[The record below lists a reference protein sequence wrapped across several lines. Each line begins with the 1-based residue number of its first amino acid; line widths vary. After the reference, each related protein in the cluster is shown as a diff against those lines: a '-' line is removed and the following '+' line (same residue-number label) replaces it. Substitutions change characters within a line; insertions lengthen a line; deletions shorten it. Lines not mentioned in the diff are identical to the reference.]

1 MVNVVD
7 AGYTI
12 VAHIHDEI
20 LVEVPKEN
28 AKEHYD
34 KIVELMST
42 PPYWAL
48 DLPLKADGYITPFY
62 LKD

>member
-1 MVNVVD
+1 M
-7 AGYTI
+7 
-12 VAHIHDEI
+12 
-20 LVEVPKEN
+20 EVPKEN